1 MWLIKSFCRRQEA
14 LLSQLLLYF
23 SDFQVVYV
31 LESTTCSVSQLKTK
45 EKKQH
50 VCVYAVN
57 HSKVVYVHRHTKLK
71 FRSMQAISE
80 FILLWHSRIL
90 S

>member
-1 MWLIKSFCRRQEA
+1 MWLIKSFCRRQET
-14 LLSQLLLYF
+14 LLSQLLVYF

-45 EKKQH
+45 EKKTF
-50 VCVYAVN
+50 CVYVVN

-90 S
+90 G